1 MAETETHD
9 TLLGELRRLN
19 LYPPEER
26 QLADCGSKSRGSSAG
41 LRLNRTQLSLQNMP
55 CCSTVSG

>member
-26 QLADCGSKSRGSSAG
+26 QLAV
-41 LRLNRTQLSLQNMP
+41 LR
-55 CCSTVSG
+55 